1 MLERRHVRPWQV
13 ERVGGDVSSYLVA
26 LVTVRASRREG
37 LQLGGCKGIEGLDLL
52 NAAVCQA
59 GAGCGVRKCG
69 RSGVCGGQ
77 GCAERAC
84 EGSGACT
91 GVLSFLLVSCMQWVP
106 EKPEGDT

>member
-1 MLERRHVRPWQV
+1 MRPWQV

-59 GAGCGVRKCG
+59 GGRVWCAEMWQVGGVRG
-69 RSGVCGGQ
+69 PGV
-77 GCAERAC
+77 R
-84 EGSGACT
+84 
-91 GVLSFLLVSCMQWVP
+91 
-106 EKPEGDT
+106 